1 MLPISPYEFE
11 ANQVANR
18 GIETGRKLWH
28 AIRLNDVQDPLDTFN
43 TLVKIIADT
52 VETDQTA
59 HQLFVSA
66 AIHGIPSRDL
76 EPKTFTL
83 FEHEF
88 TNTYKQFVK
97 TKETVYERR

>member
-11 ANQVANR
+11 ANQIANR

-28 AIRLNDVQDPLDTFN
+28 AIRLNDVRDPLDMFN

-76 EPKTFTL
+76 ERKTFAL

-88 TNTYKQFVK
+88 TYSYKQFVK
-97 TKETVYERR
+97 TKENVES

>member
-1 MLPISPYEFE
+1 MLPMSPHELE
-11 ANQVANR
+11 ANQIANR
-18 GIETGRKLWH
+18 GIETGRKLWY
-28 AIRLNDVQDPLDTFN
+28 AVCLNDVRDPLDLFN
-43 TLVKIIADT
+43 TLVKIIADK

-76 EPKTFTL
+76 ERKTFAL

-88 TNTYKQFVK
+88 TNAYKQFVK
-97 TKETVYERR
+97 TKENVGS